1 MTLRS
6 CVDDV
11 STGLLMLSISKYTY
25 HDASQM
31 TWNKKQIIAEK
42 LGTFRFQV
50 FRETHVKDANLFQV
64 PR

>member
-1 MTLRS
+1 
-6 CVDDV
+6 
-11 STGLLMLSISKYTY
+11 
-25 HDASQM
+25 M
-31 TWNKKQIIAEK
+31 TWNKKQMIAEK